1 MATDVTPAGD
11 PGAPDPRVRRAN
23 VRTALVLAS
32 IAAVFF
38 LGIVFAKYMGD
49 GSTGMTVLGAGV
61 LLFLVLAIGRNLR
74 K

>member
-1 MATDVTPAGD
+1 MAADITPARAAAG
-11 PGAPDPRVRRAN
+11 PDARARRTN

-32 IAAVFF
+32 IAVVFF
-38 LGIVFAKYMGD
+38 LGIVFAKFMGD

>member
-1 MATDVTPAGD
+1 MATDMTPARD
-11 PGAPDPRVRRAN
+11 AAAPAARVRRTN

-32 IAAVFF
+32 IAVVFF
-38 LGIVFAKYMGD
+38 LGIVFAKFMGD
-49 GSTGMTVLGAGV
+49 GSSGMTVLGAGV

>member
-1 MATDVTPAGD
+1 MSPTMTTSDDRDAA
-11 PGAPDPRVRRAN
+11 AARVKRAN
-23 VRTALVLAS
+23 IRTALVLAS
-32 IAAVFF
+32 IAVVFF

-49 GSTGMTVLGAGV
+49 GSSGMTVLGAAV

>member
-1 MATDVTPAGD
+1 MATDVTPVRAS
-11 PGAPDPRVRRAN
+11 AEPDARVRRAN

-32 IAAVFF
+32 IAVVFF
-38 LGIVFAKYMGD
+38 LGIVFAKFMGD

-61 LLFLVLAIGRNLR
+61 LLFLALAIGRNLR

>member
-11 PGAPDPRVRRAN
+11 PGASDPRVRRAN

-49 GSTGMTVLGAGV
+49 GSTGMTVLGSGV

>member
-1 MATDVTPAGD
+1 MAADVTPVRESA
-11 PGAPDPRVRRAN
+11 APDVRVRRAN

-32 IAAVFF
+32 IAVVFF

-61 LLFLVLAIGRNLR
+61 LLFLVLALGRNLR